1 MVGLGGVQHSLIL
14 TTFVWFL
21 FQINPPMSAGPSVIS
36 GSCINHGLGCGEGK
50 DAAAASL
57 SLQQTTEGGGGGVA
71 GTLATAGRE
80 VDREL

>member
-1 MVGLGGVQHSLIL
+1 
-14 TTFVWFL
+14 
-21 FQINPPMSAGPSVIS
+21 MSAGPSVIS

-57 SLQQTTEGGGGGVA
+57 SLQQTTVKGGGA

>member
-1 MVGLGGVQHSLIL
+1 VQHSLIL

-57 SLQQTTEGGGGGVA
+57 SLQQTTVKGGWGGA